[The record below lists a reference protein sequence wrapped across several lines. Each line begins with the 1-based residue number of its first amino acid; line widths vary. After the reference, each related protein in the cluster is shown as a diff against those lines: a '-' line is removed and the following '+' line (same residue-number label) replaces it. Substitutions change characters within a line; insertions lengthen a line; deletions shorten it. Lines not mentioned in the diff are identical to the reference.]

1 MLGCRQRSSHG
12 RPGLGFQ
19 QPPQPVCSV
28 SSVGCRTLANE
39 EGSCDPL
46 DRMPRGGNR
55 ESCDDRARVRGSD
68 KYGRCGGRVGPR
80 GRLRGTVPC
89 V

>member
-1 MLGCRQRSSHG
+1 MLGCRQRSSWSRVPAATVARMFSEFCWLPNTG
-12 RPGLGFQ
+12 
-19 QPPQPVCSV
+19 
-28 SSVGCRTLANE
+28 NE

-46 DRMPRGGNR
+46 DRVPRGAT
-55 ESCDDRARVRGSD
+55 ERAVMIGPRVRGSAN
-68 KYGRCGGRVGPR
+68 YGRCGGRVGPR

>member
-28 SSVGCRTLANE
+28 SSVGCRTLAMKK
-39 EGSCDPL
+39 GVVTLLTVCL
-46 DRMPRGGNR
+46 GGAT
-55 ESCDDRARVRGSD
+55 ERAVMI
-68 KYGRCGGRVGPR
+68 GPA
-80 GRLRGTVPC
+80 
-89 V
+89 